1 MTKPSSF
8 IANSDYLSL
17 AQKSTTEFT
26 VIFPPEHF
34 PGGYGYD
41 RTQDITVP
49 SVKGAIDEIMISIN
63 GSDYYLGNYLNMES
77 RSPSLSFYVY
87 RPSPDTM
94 RVRLH
99 THNSDPNGYDMPMQT
114 IKVRASSYLPPNV
127 F

>member
-1 MTKPSSF
+1 MTKPSNF

-26 VIFPPEHF
+26 VVFPQEHF
-34 PGGYGYD
+34 PGGYSYD

-49 SVKGAIDEIMISIN
+49 SINGAIDEIMISHN
-63 GSDYYLGNYLNMES
+63 GSDYYLGNYLVIES
-77 RSPSLSFYVY
+77 NSPSLSFYVY
-87 RPSPDTM
+87 RPAPDKL

-99 THNSDPNGYDMPMQT
+99 TYNSAIGGYDMPTQT